1 MKANV
6 IHGDFN
12 PCGGAERL
20 ALVTMQALLEMGID
34 FDLTTLKSPDIS
46 KLENSYGKKLVSVMK
61 SINKIN
67 IINILEELRH
77 QKQQQQQLQLQ
88 KQQQQQKKNYNDYNY
103 DITINTNGDAAPYYH
118 PSFSKNNTI
127 TYCHF
132 PSTKYHIDSESIDY
146 LKTDLG
152 LTEQSIFLSHHK
164 EFEDSINNS
173 KNYKT
178 RLQFNNNSS
187 SSSGRISEYYEL
199 IKYGY
204 WNLMRNS
211 TVITNSEFS
220 QRAIVDAM
228 GLDNIYILNPPIDI
242 ETFHNVALT
251 SDVNNNNNNN
261 NNPSNNIILVIARI
275 APHKKIENAIKLAKI
290 LKDNNIGKG
299 MKIVGNLY
307 YYFFDYYSEIKQMV
321 LDLDLT
327 DYITFEIN
335 ANLDKLLSIIRESR
349 IYFHPM
355 IGEHFGISVLEAM
368 AAGLIPVVPNEG
380 GVKEFVPSKYQ
391 FNSIEHAA
399 EIIKNIFNHVPNKE
413 RIQINNNI
421 NKFSSSHYIKE
432 FQIILNKLLYQRKL
446 Q

>member
-20 ALVTMQALLEMGID
+20 SLTTMQALLEKGID
-34 FDLTTLKSPDIS
+34 FDLTTLKSPDIP
-46 KLENSYGKKLVSVMK
+46 KLENSYGKSLVSVMK

-67 IINILEELRH
+67 VINIIEELR
-77 QKQQQQQLQLQ
+77 QQQEED
-88 KQQQQQKKNYNDYNY
+88 YEDYNY

-118 PSFSKNNTI
+118 PSFSKDNAI

-132 PSTKYHIDSESIDY
+132 PSTKYHIESENIDY

-152 LTEQSIFLSHHK
+152 MTERSNIFSDNK
-164 EFEDSINNS
+164 DYEDINNP
-173 KNYKT
+173 KNCKT
-178 RLQFNNNSS
+178 KSQFS
-187 SSSGRISEYYEL
+187 RRKEYFEIL
-199 IKYGY
+199 KYGY

-220 QRAIVDAM
+220 RRAIVNAL
-228 GLDNIYILNPPIDI
+228 GLDNIYILSPPIDI
-242 ETFHNVALT
+242 ETFRNVALMT
-251 SDVNNNNNNN
+251 NGDDDETND
-261 NNPSNNIILVIARI
+261 IILVISRI

-290 LKDNNIGKG
+290 LKDNNVGKG

-307 YYFFDYYSEIKQMV
+307 YYFFDYYSELKQMV
-321 LDLDLT
+321 LDLGLT

-335 ANLDKLLSIIRESR
+335 ASLDKLLSIIRESR
-349 IYFHPM
+349 VYFHPM

-380 GVKEFVPSKYQ
+380 GLIEFVPQEYQ
-391 FNSIEHAA
+391 FNTIEQAA
-399 EIIKNIFNHVPNKE
+399 EIIMYVFNDLPRTE
-413 RIQINNNI
+413 RIKLSNNI
-421 NKFSSSHYIKE
+421 NKFSNYHYISG
-432 FQIILNKLLYQRKL
+432 FQNILNELLSQRRN
-446 Q
+446 

>member
-20 ALVTMQALLEMGID
+20 SLVTMQALLEKGID
-34 FDLTTLKSPDIS
+34 FDLTTLKSPDMS
-46 KLENSYGKKLVSVMK
+46 KLENSYGKNLVSVMK

-67 IINILEELRH
+67 VINIMEELG
-77 QKQQQQQLQLQ
+77 QQQQDDH
-88 KQQQQQKKNYNDYNY
+88 KDYDY

-118 PSFSKNNTI
+118 SSFSKDNAI

-132 PSTKYHIDSESIDY
+132 PSTKYHIDSENIEY

-152 LTEQSIFLSHHK
+152 MTERSNSFFD
-164 EFEDSINNS
+164 EMEYEGINNP
-173 KNYKT
+173 KNYNTK
-178 RLQFNNNSS
+178 LQLS
-187 SSSGRISEYYEL
+187 RRKEYFKI

-220 QRAIVDAM
+220 RRAIVNAL
-228 GLDNIYILNPPIDI
+228 GLYNIYILSPPIDI
-242 ETFHNVALT
+242 ETFRNIALMT
-251 SDVNNNNNNN
+251 NGYNETHD
-261 NNPSNNIILVIARI
+261 IILVISRI

-307 YYFFDYYSEIKQMV
+307 YYFFDYYSELKQMV
-321 LDLDLT
+321 LDLGLT
-327 DYITFEIN
+327 DYVTFEIN
-335 ANLDKLLSIIRESR
+335 ARLDKLISIIRESR
-349 IYFHPM
+349 VYFHPM
-355 IGEHFGISVLEAM
+355 VGEHFGMAVLEAM

-380 GVKEFVPSKYQ
+380 GIIEFVPKKYQ
-391 FNSIEHAA
+391 YQSIEHAA
-399 EIIKNIFNHVPNKE
+399 EIIMYVFNHLPKTE
-413 RIQINNNI
+413 RIKISDDI
-421 NKFSSSHYIKE
+421 NKFSNSHYINGFHK
-432 FQIILNKLLYQRKL
+432 ILIELLSHRRK
-446 Q
+446 

>member
-20 ALVTMQALLEMGID
+20 SLTTMQALLEKGID
-34 FDLTTLKSPDIS
+34 FDLTTLKSPDIP
-46 KLENSYGKKLVSVMK
+46 KLENSYGKSLVSVMK

-67 IINILEELRH
+67 VINIIEELR
-77 QKQQQQQLQLQ
+77 QQQEED
-88 KQQQQQKKNYNDYNY
+88 YEDYNY

-118 PSFSKNNTI
+118 PSFSKDNAI

-132 PSTKYHIDSESIDY
+132 PSTKYHIESENIDY

-152 LTEQSIFLSHHK
+152 MTERSNIFSDNK
-164 EFEDSINNS
+164 DYEDINNP
-173 KNYKT
+173 KNCKT
-178 RLQFNNNSS
+178 KSQFS
-187 SSSGRISEYYEL
+187 RRKEYFEIL
-199 IKYGY
+199 KYGY

-220 QRAIVDAM
+220 RRAIVNAL
-228 GLDNIYILNPPIDI
+228 GLDNIYILSPPIDI
-242 ETFHNVALT
+242 ETFRNVALMT
-251 SDVNNNNNNN
+251 NGDDDETND
-261 NNPSNNIILVIARI
+261 IILVISRI

-290 LKDNNIGKG
+290 LKDNNVGKG

-307 YYFFDYYSEIKQMV
+307 YYFFDYYSELKQMV
-321 LDLDLT
+321 LDLGLT

-335 ANLDKLLSIIRESR
+335 ASLDKLLSIIRESGV
-349 IYFHPM
+349 YFHPM

-380 GVKEFVPSKYQ
+380 GLIEFVPQEYQ
-391 FNSIEHAA
+391 FNTIEQAA
-399 EIIKNIFNHVPNKE
+399 EIIMYVFNDLPRTE
-413 RIQINNNI
+413 RIKLSNNI
-421 NKFSSSHYIKE
+421 NKFSNYHYISG
-432 FQIILNKLLYQRKL
+432 FQNILNELLSQRRN
-446 Q
+446 

>member
-20 ALVTMQALLEMGID
+20 SLVTMQALLEKGID
-34 FDLTTLKSPDIS
+34 FDLTTLKSPDMS
-46 KLENSYGKKLVSVMK
+46 KLENSYGKNLVSVMK

-67 IINILEELRH
+67 VINIMEELR
-77 QKQQQQQLQLQ
+77 QQQQEDH
-88 KQQQQQKKNYNDYNY
+88 KDYNY

-118 PSFSKNNTI
+118 SSFSKDNAI

-132 PSTKYHIDSESIDY
+132 PSTKYHIDSENIEY

-152 LTEQSIFLSHHK
+152 MTEGS
-164 EFEDSINNS
+164 NS
-173 KNYKT
+173 FFDNMEYEGIHNPKNYKT
-178 RLQFNNNSS
+178 KLQLS
-187 SSSGRISEYYEL
+187 RRKEYFKI

-220 QRAIVDAM
+220 RRAIVNAL
-228 GLDNIYILNPPIDI
+228 GLYNIYILSPPIDI
-242 ETFHNVALT
+242 ETFRNVALMT
-251 SDVNNNNNNN
+251 KNYNETNDS
-261 NNPSNNIILVIARI
+261 ILVISRI

-290 LKDNNIGKG
+290 LKDRNVGKG

-307 YYFFDYYSEIKQMV
+307 YYFFDYYSELKQMV
-321 LDLDLT
+321 LDLGLT
-327 DYITFEIN
+327 DYVTFEIN
-335 ANLDKLLSIIRESR
+335 ARLDKLISIIRESR

-355 IGEHFGISVLEAM
+355 VGEHFGMSVLEAM

-380 GVKEFVPSKYQ
+380 GIIEFVPKKYQ
-391 FNSIEHAA
+391 FNTIEHAA
-399 EIIKNIFNHVPNKE
+399 EIITYVFNHLPKTE
-413 RIQINNNI
+413 QIKISYDI
-421 NKFSSSHYIKE
+421 NKFSNYNYIE
-432 FQIILNKLLYQRKL
+432 GFHAILNELLSGRRK
-446 Q
+446 

>member
-20 ALVTMQALLEMGID
+20 SLVTMQALLEKGID
-34 FDLTTLKSPDIS
+34 FDLTTLKSPDMS
-46 KLENSYGKKLVSVMK
+46 KLENSYGKNLVSVMK

-67 IINILEELRH
+67 VINIVEELR
-77 QKQQQQQLQLQ
+77 QQQQDH
-88 KQQQQQKKNYNDYNY
+88 KDYDY

-118 PSFSKNNTI
+118 SSFSKDNAI

-132 PSTKYHIDSESIDY
+132 PSTKYHIDSENIEY

-152 LTEQSIFLSHHK
+152 MTERSNSF
-164 EFEDSINNS
+164 FDSMEHEGINDP

-178 RLQFNNNSS
+178 KLQLS
-187 SSSGRISEYYEL
+187 RKKEYFEI

-204 WNLMRNS
+204 WNLMKNS

-220 QRAIVDAM
+220 RRAIVNAL
-228 GLDNIYILNPPIDI
+228 GLYNIHILSPPIDI
-242 ETFHNVALT
+242 ETFRNVALMT
-251 SDVNNNNNNN
+251 KNYNETNDS
-261 NNPSNNIILVIARI
+261 ILVISRI

-290 LKDNNIGKG
+290 LKDRNVGKG

-307 YYFFDYYSEIKQMV
+307 YYFFDYFSELKQMI
-321 LDLDLT
+321 LDLGLT
-327 DYITFEIN
+327 DYVTFEIN
-335 ANLDKLLSIIRESR
+335 ATLDKLISIIRESR

-355 IGEHFGISVLEAM
+355 VGEHFGMSVLEAM

-380 GVKEFVPSKYQ
+380 GIIEFVPKKYQ
-391 FNSIEHAA
+391 FNTIEHAA
-399 EIIKNIFNHVPNKE
+399 EIITYVFNHLPKTE
-413 RIQINNNI
+413 QIKISYDI
-421 NKFSSSHYIKE
+421 NKFSNYNYIE
-432 FQIILNKLLYQRKL
+432 GFHAILNELLSGRRK
-446 Q
+446 